1 MLEAGVVPAY
11 RVAAWRNAPWS
22 RPATRS
28 MMPSASSRDVAGSPA
43 SAAPIVAA
51 SASSR
56 AAPSKLRR
64 RSSSVAVD
72 PAPGR
77 ATASPAGSSNASDS
91 ASAATASPCPS
102 RTRRR
107 LSWAASRDDQC
118 SPSRTAGRW
127 RSRLDDALERL
138 RRRHRHE
145 RAVVAR
151 SVRAQRRG
159 LPLHAGGDRVAG
171 VVAAELADLPL
182 ASEHPQRIG
191 DPGLDSGVELVV
203 VRRALDAIPRADHD
217 ATSTTAALS
226 NRPGAKHV
234 GRAWP

>member
-1 MLEAGVVPAY
+1 M
-11 RVAAWRNAPWS
+11 AAWRNAPS
-22 RPATRS
+22 SPPATCA
-28 MMPSASSRDVAGSPA
+28 MTPSTSSRDVAGSPA
-43 SAAPIVAA
+43 SAAPIVASSAA
-51 SASSR
+51 ST

-77 ATASPAGSSNASDS
+77 ATASSAGSSKAPAS

-118 SPSRTAGRW
+118 SRAAPLGRW
-127 RSRLDDALERL
+127 RSRFDDALERL

-151 SVRAQRRG
+151 TIRAQRRG

-171 VVAAELADLPL
+171 VVTAELADLPL
-182 ASEHPQRIG
+182 ASQHPERIG
-191 DPGLDSGVELVV
+191 DPGLDAGVELVV
-203 VRRALDAIPRADHD
+203 ARRALDAIPRADHG
-217 ATSTTAALS
+217 ATSTTSVLS

-234 GRAWP
+234 GRACP